1 MFRKG
6 YKQSI
11 RMGRI
16 QLGTVDIK
24 HRNKS
29 TIMEA
34 ISRREDKPGNKV
46 INSWVLF
53 WQWIH
58 VK

>member
-1 MFRKG
+1 MFREG

-16 QLGTVDIK
+16 QLGTVGIK

-29 TIMEA
+29 PIMET

-46 INSWVLF
+46 INS
-53 WQWIH
+53 
-58 VK
+58 